1 MRLLPP
7 STNNH
12 TTAGAAGVFPLR
24 RLGTVR
30 VLSLIQQADAPM
42 GTFAD
47 VVRERGDDLLE
58 WTASNGP
65 PPENPEAFDAAFV
78 LGGAMHVDQEE
89 EHPWLRQEH
98 EVIRALLDA
107 DVPTFG
113 VCLGGQL
120 VARVAGAHV
129 GPAPKQEIGW
139 HEVELSPEGQ
149 TDPIFGELP
158 DRFPALQWHSYAFEL
173 PSGAVALA
181 TSPVCLQ
188 AFRLG
193 QRAWGVQFHP
203 EVTPDILAEWFGD
216 YESDPDAVALGFD
229 PAAAEREARERLA
242 AWNAV
247 GGTLFDA
254 FIRAAR

>member
-1 MRLLPP
+1 
-7 STNNH
+7 
-12 TTAGAAGVFPLR
+12 
-24 RLGTVR
+24 
-30 VLSLIQQADAPM
+30 M

-120 VARVAGAHV
+120 LARVAGAHV

-149 TDPIFGELP
+149 ADPIFGELP

-193 QRAWGVQFHP
+193 ERAWGVQFHP
-203 EVTPDILAEWFGD
+203 EVDAPIL
-216 YESDPDAVALGFD
+216 ESWLRHP
-229 PAAAEREARERLA
+229 EARGRTFESGPMESWSRLGRGLA
-242 AWNAV
+242 ARFLA
-247 GGTLFDA
+247 LA
-254 FIRAAR
+254 AQSPRRSRRAATRAS